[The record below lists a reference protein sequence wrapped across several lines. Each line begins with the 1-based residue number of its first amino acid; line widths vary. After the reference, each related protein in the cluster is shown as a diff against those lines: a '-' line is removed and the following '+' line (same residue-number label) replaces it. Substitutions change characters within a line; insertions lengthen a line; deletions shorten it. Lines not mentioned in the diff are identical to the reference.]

1 MVEELGTPFVEL
13 EETRRGEGGR
23 VSVDESASVG
33 KKRGRPKKVPRMNPK
48 KRAAGTRRDWVENPT
63 FVG

>member
-1 MVEELGTPFVEL
+1 MEEGVV
-13 EETRRGEGGR
+13 
-23 VSVDESASVG
+23 VSVDESASGG

>member
-1 MVEELGTPFVEL
+1 MVEELETPFVVL
-13 EETRRGEGGR
+13 EETSMEEGVV
-23 VSVDESASVG
+23 VSVDESASGG